1 MIGGCSVHFLPL
13 SSMACVPFLR
23 SIYRRHGMS
32 NQNFLH
38 KISRYFGAT
47 VEKRILDQWDMPQH
61 TCGHGDPRFTG
72 LESNMSWETK
82 MKVTYKISTT
92 LARINNTGIILR
104 DFKSEN
110 LLLDK
115 NLMPNIIDFGAA
127 ARGGILEPW
136 NTPQFTH
143 GYSDPQYLNLES
155 NISWEIR
162 MKTAYKIS
170 TTLAK
175 INNTGIILRDFKS
188 ENLLLDKNSMPNI
201 ADFGAAARGGIP
213 EPWNTPQFTH
223 GYSDP
228 QYLNLESNMSWETR
242 MKVAY
247 KISTT
252 LARINNTG
260 IILRDFK
267 SENLLLDKNL
277 MSNIA
282 DFGVA
287 ARGRIPEPWNT
298 PQFTH
303 GYGDPQYLNL
313 ESNMSWE
320 TRMKVA
326 YKIST
331 TLARINNTGIIFR
344 DFKSENLLLDKNL
357 MPNIADFGATARGRI
372 REPWNTP
379 QFTHGYSG
387 DPQYLN
393 LESNMSWETRMKV
406 AYKISTTLAR
416 INNTG
421 IILRDFKSENLLL
434 DKNLIPNITD
444 FGAAARGRIPES
456 CNTSQFT
463 HGYSDPQYLNLGDIM
478 RRRDDMLV
486 CNSSFHRQR
495 PVRLLQHSSL
505 RPVQL
510 HSILSPVLLHH
521 QHSTILLFISQMMR
535 YTCRIYI
542 IFHIIL
548 FLFYFIY
555 IYDIVTFIYFLQ
567 TDLEEYVP
575 DADPQ

>member
-434 DKNLIPNITD
+434 DKLILELLREGESQSHGICHNLHD
-444 FGAAARGRIPES
+444 Y
-456 CNTSQFT
+456 C
-463 HGYSDPQYLNLGDIM
+463 DPQYINLESNMSWEIRM
-478 RRRDDMLV
+478 KV
-486 CNSSFHRQR
+486 AYN
-495 PVRLLQHSSL
+495 
-505 RPVQL
+505 
-510 HSILSPVLLHH
+510 I
-521 QHSTILLFISQMMR
+521 STTL
-535 YTCRIYI
+535 TRINNTG
-542 IFHIIL
+542 IIL
-548 FLFYFIY
+548 RDFKSENLLLDKVAFITY
-555 IYDIVTFIYFLQ
+555 EFDTQ
-567 TDLEEYVP
+567 HN
-575 DADPQ
+575 

>member
-1 MIGGCSVHFLPL
+1 MHNCD
-13 SSMACVPFLR
+13 
-23 SIYRRHGMS
+23 
-32 NQNFLH
+32 
-38 KISRYFGAT
+38 
-47 VEKRILDQWDMPQH
+47 RIQYEL
-61 TCGHGDPRFTG
+61 GD
-72 LESNMSWETK
+72 K
-82 MKVTYKISTT
+82 MKVAYKISTT

-115 NLMPNIIDFGAA
+115 NLMPNIADFGAA

-155 NISWEIR
+155 NMSWETR
-162 MKTAYKIS
+162 MKVAYKIS

-188 ENLLLDKNSMPNI
+188 ENLLLDKNLMSNI
-201 ADFGAAARGGIP
+201 ADFGVAARGGIP
-213 EPWNTPQFTH
+213 ESWNTSQFTH
-223 GYSDP
+223 GYGDP

-282 DFGVA
+282 DFGAA
-287 ARGRIPEPWNT
+287 ARGGIPEPWNM

-303 GYGDPQYLNL
+303 GYCDPQYINL

-331 TLARINNTGIIFR
+331 TLARINITGIILR

-357 MPNIADFGATARGRI
+357 MPNIADFGAAARGGI
-372 REPWNTP
+372 PEPWNMP
-379 QFTHGYSG
+379 QFTRGYS

-421 IILRDFKSENLLL
+421 IILRDFKSKNLLL
-434 DKNLIPNITD
+434 DKNLMSNIAD
-444 FGAAARGRIPES
+444 FGAAARGES
-456 CNTSQFT
+456 QSRGIC
-463 HGYSDPQYLNLGDIM
+463 HNLHM
-478 RRRDDMLV
+478 A
-486 CNSSFHRQR
+486 
-495 PVRLLQHSSL
+495 
-505 RPVQL
+505 
-510 HSILSPVLLHH
+510 
-521 QHSTILLFISQMMR
+521 
-535 YTCRIYI
+535 
-542 IFHIIL
+542 
-548 FLFYFIY
+548 
-555 IYDIVTFIYFLQ
+555 IVTHNILIWNPICAGRQ
-567 TDLEEYVP
+567 E
-575 DADPQ
+575 